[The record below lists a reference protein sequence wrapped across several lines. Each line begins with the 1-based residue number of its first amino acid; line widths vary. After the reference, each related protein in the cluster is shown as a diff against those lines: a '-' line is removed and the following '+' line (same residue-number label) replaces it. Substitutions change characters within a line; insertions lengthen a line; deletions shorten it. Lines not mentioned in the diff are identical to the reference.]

1 MNYVHQGTTRE
12 HVAKIV
18 SARPEEEPENCRQD
32 ERVAACA
39 PIVDLAYPTRWVD
52 GKKGYC
58 ETKIS
63 AAARG
68 KISDPSQK
76 LFSEAF
82 NLSGLVWGLLVVREG
97 LAKKERSVRPQAE
110 T

>member
-1 MNYVHQGTTRE
+1 MISFYQRKSRKTADKMRG
-12 HVAKIV
+12 
-18 SARPEEEPENCRQD
+18 SPP
-32 ERVAACA
+32 A
-39 PIVDLAYPTRWVD
+39 PQLWILRTLPVGSTGRKDTVKPR
-52 GKKGYC
+52 
-58 ETKIS
+58 S
-63 AAARG
+63 QHAARG
-68 KISDPSQK
+68 KISDLSQK